1 MRVFISALVG
11 LMLSAS
17 AFAQTASGT
26 VSVVEHTSPA
36 TAVKSS
42 LDGPMFE
49 VVGRADS
56 DVYMFRINKETGE
69 VLFLGNEKYV
79 KLSREASEDDTTM
92 AGKVNYQ
99 LVMSS
104 TTVYLMNVN
113 TGTLWYLK
121 SQGLTHANDSFVLVK
136 EICKIRHWRYGDF
149 VK

>member
-136 EICKIRHWRYGDF
+136 EK
-149 VK
+149 

>member
-1 MRVFISALVG
+1 MRMFLSALVG
-11 LMLSAS
+11 LMLSVS

-79 KLSREASEDDTTM
+79 KLSREASEDDTTV

-121 SQGLTHANDSFVLVK
+121 SQGLTHANDNFVLVK
-136 EICKIRHWRYGDF
+136 EK
-149 VK
+149 

>member
-1 MRVFISALVG
+1 MTRIYMRMFLSALVG

-69 VLFLGNEKYV
+69 VLFLGNAKYV
-79 KLSREASEDDTTM
+79 KLSREASEDDTTV

-104 TTVYLMNVN
+104 STVYLMNVN

-121 SQGLTHANDSFVLVK
+121 SQGLTHANDSFALVREK
-136 EICKIRHWRYGDF
+136 
-149 VK
+149 

>member
-1 MRVFISALVG
+1 MRVFLSALVG
-11 LMLSAS
+11 LMLSVS

-79 KLSREASEDDTTM
+79 KLSREASEDDTTV

-104 TTVYLMNVN
+104 NTVYLLNIN
-113 TGTLWYLK
+113 TGTIWYLK
-121 SQGLTHANDSFVLVK
+121 SQGLTHANDSFVLVREK
-136 EICKIRHWRYGDF
+136 
-149 VK
+149 

>member
-1 MRVFISALVG
+1 MRMFLSALVG

-69 VLFLGNEKYV
+69 VLFLGNAKYV
-79 KLSREASEDDTTM
+79 KLSREASEDDTTV

-104 TTVYLMNVN
+104 STVYLMNVN

-121 SQGLTHANDSFVLVK
+121 SQGLTHANDSFMLVK
-136 EICKIRHWRYGDF
+136 EK
-149 VK
+149 

>member
-1 MRVFISALVG
+1 MFLSALVG
-11 LMLSAS
+11 LRLSAS

-69 VLFLGNEKYV
+69 VLVLGNEKYV
-79 KLSREASEDDTTM
+79 KMSREASEDDTTV

-104 TTVYLMNVN
+104 STVYLMNVN

-136 EICKIRHWRYGDF
+136 EK
-149 VK
+149 

>member
-1 MRVFISALVG
+1 MRMFLSALVG

-26 VSVVEHTSPA
+26 VSAVEHTSPA

-79 KLSREASEDDTTM
+79 KMSREASEDDTTV

-104 TTVYLMNVN
+104 STVYLMNVN

-136 EICKIRHWRYGDF
+136 EK
-149 VK
+149 

>member
-1 MRVFISALVG
+1 MRMFLSALVG
-11 LMLSAS
+11 LMLSVS

-69 VLFLGNEKYV
+69 VLFLGNEKFV
-79 KLSREASEDDTTM
+79 KLSREASEDDTTV

-104 TTVYLMNVN
+104 STVYLMNVN

-136 EICKIRHWRYGDF
+136 EK
-149 VK
+149 

>member
-1 MRVFISALVG
+1 MRVFLSALVG
-11 LMLSAS
+11 LMLSVS

-26 VSVVEHTSPA
+26 VSVVEHPSPA

-42 LDGPMFE
+42 LDGPMYE
-49 VVGRADS
+49 IVAMADS

-69 VLFLGNEKYV
+69 VLFLGNEKFV

-104 TTVYLMNVN
+104 NTVYLLNIN
-113 TGTLWYLK
+113 TGTIWYLK
-121 SQGLTHANDSFVLVK
+121 SQGLTHANDSFALVREK
-136 EICKIRHWRYGDF
+136 
-149 VK
+149 

>member
-1 MRVFISALVG
+1 MRMFLSALVG
-11 LMLSAS
+11 LMLSVS
-17 AFAQTASGT
+17 ALAQTASGA
-26 VSVVEHTSPA
+26 VPVVEHPSPA

-42 LDGPMFE
+42 LDGPMYE
-49 VVGRADS
+49 IVAMADS

-69 VLFLGNEKYV
+69 VLFLGNDKYV

-104 TTVYLMNVN
+104 STVYLMNVN

-136 EICKIRHWRYGDF
+136 EK
-149 VK
+149 

>member
-11 LMLSAS
+11 LMLSVS

-26 VSVVEHTSPA
+26 VSVVEHPSPA

-42 LDGPMFE
+42 LDGPMYE
-49 VVGRADS
+49 IVAMADS
-56 DVYMFRINKETGE
+56 NVYMFRINKETGE
-69 VLFLGNEKYV
+69 VLFLGNEKFV

-104 TTVYLMNVN
+104 NTVYLLNIN
-113 TGTLWYLK
+113 TGTIWYLK
-121 SQGLTHANDSFVLVK
+121 SRGVTHANDRFVLVREK
-136 EICKIRHWRYGDF
+136 
-149 VK
+149 

>member
-1 MRVFISALVG
+1 MRMFLSALVG

-69 VLFLGNEKYV
+69 VLSLGNEKFI

-104 TTVYLMNVN
+104 NTVYLLNIN
-113 TGTLWYLK
+113 TGTIWYLK
-121 SQGLTHANDSFVLVK
+121 SQGLTHANDRFVLVREK
-136 EICKIRHWRYGDF
+136 
-149 VK
+149 

>member
-1 MRVFISALVG
+1 MFLSALVG

-26 VSVVEHTSPA
+26 VSVVEHPSPA

-69 VLFLGNEKYV
+69 VLFLGNAKYV
-79 KLSREASEDDTTM
+79 KLSREASEDDTTV

-104 TTVYLMNVN
+104 STVYLMNVN

-136 EICKIRHWRYGDF
+136 EK
-149 VK
+149 

>member
-1 MRVFISALVG
+1 MRMFLSALVG

-79 KLSREASEDDTTM
+79 KMSREASEDDTTV

-121 SQGLTHANDSFVLVK
+121 SQGLTHANDNFVLVK
-136 EICKIRHWRYGDF
+136 EK
-149 VK
+149 

>member
-1 MRVFISALVG
+1 MRVFLSALVG

-104 TTVYLMNVN
+104 NTVYLLNIN
-113 TGTLWYLK
+113 TGTIWYLK
-121 SQGLTHANDSFVLVK
+121 SPGLTHANDSFVLVREK
-136 EICKIRHWRYGDF
+136 
-149 VK
+149 

>member
-1 MRVFISALVG
+1 MFFSALVG

-79 KLSREASEDDTTM
+79 KMSREASEDDTTV

-104 TTVYLMNVN
+104 STVYLMNVN

-136 EICKIRHWRYGDF
+136 EK
-149 VK
+149 

>member
-1 MRVFISALVG
+1 MFLSALVG

-69 VLFLGNEKYV
+69 VLFLGNAKYV
-79 KLSREASEDDTTM
+79 KMSREASEDDTTV

-104 TTVYLMNVN
+104 STVYLMNVN

-136 EICKIRHWRYGDF
+136 EK
-149 VK
+149 

>member
-1 MRVFISALVG
+1 MRMFLSALVG

-104 TTVYLMNVN
+104 TIVYLMNVN

-136 EICKIRHWRYGDF
+136 EK
-149 VK
+149 

>member
-1 MRVFISALVG
+1 MRMFLSALVG

-69 VLFLGNEKYV
+69 VLFLGNEKFV
-79 KLSREASEDDTTM
+79 KLSREASEDDTTV

-104 TTVYLMNVN
+104 STVYLMNVN

-136 EICKIRHWRYGDF
+136 EK
-149 VK
+149 

>member
-1 MRVFISALVG
+1 MRVFLSVLVG

-79 KLSREASEDDTTM
+79 KMSREASEDDTTV

-104 TTVYLMNVN
+104 STVYLMNVN

-136 EICKIRHWRYGDF
+136 EK
-149 VK
+149 

>member
-1 MRVFISALVG
+1 MRMFLSALVG

-36 TAVKSS
+36 AAVKSS

-69 VLFLGNEKYV
+69 VLFLGNAKYV
-79 KLSREASEDDTTM
+79 KMSREASEDDTTV

-104 TTVYLMNVN
+104 STVYLMNVN

-136 EICKIRHWRYGDF
+136 EK
-149 VK
+149 

>member
-1 MRVFISALVG
+1 MRVFLSAMVG
-11 LMLSAS
+11 LMLSVS
-17 AFAQTASGT
+17 AFDQTASGT
-26 VSVVEHTSPA
+26 VSEVEHPSPA

-42 LDGPMFE
+42 LDGPMYE
-49 VVGRADS
+49 IVAMADS
-56 DVYMFRINKETGE
+56 GFYMFRINKETGE

-79 KLSREASEDDTTM
+79 KLSREASEDDTTV

-121 SQGLTHANDSFVLVK
+121 SPGLTHANDSFVLVK
-136 EICKIRHWRYGDF
+136 EK
-149 VK
+149 

>member
-1 MRVFISALVG
+1 MRVFLSTLVG

-69 VLFLGNEKYV
+69 VLFLGNGKYV

-104 TTVYLMNVN
+104 STVYLMNVN

-136 EICKIRHWRYGDF
+136 EK
-149 VK
+149 

>member
-1 MRVFISALVG
+1 MRVFLSALVG
-11 LMLSAS
+11 MMLSVS

-26 VSVVEHTSPA
+26 VSVVEHPSPA

-42 LDGPMFE
+42 LDGPMYE
-49 VVGRADS
+49 IVAMADS

-69 VLFLGNEKYV
+69 VLFLGNEKFV

-104 TTVYLMNVN
+104 NTVYLLNIN
-113 TGTLWYLK
+113 TGTIWYLK
-121 SQGLTHANDSFVLVK
+121 SPGLTHANDRFVLVREK
-136 EICKIRHWRYGDF
+136 
-149 VK
+149 

>member
-69 VLFLGNEKYV
+69 VLFLGNEKYG
-79 KLSREASEDDTTM
+79 KMSREASEDDTTV

-104 TTVYLMNVN
+104 STVYLMNVN

-136 EICKIRHWRYGDF
+136 EK
-149 VK
+149 

>member
-69 VLFLGNEKYV
+69 ALFLGNEKYV
-79 KLSREASEDDTTM
+79 KMSREASEDDTTV

-104 TTVYLMNVN
+104 STVYLMNVN

-121 SQGLTHANDSFVLVK
+121 SQGLTHANDRFVLVK
-136 EICKIRHWRYGDF
+136 EK
-149 VK
+149 

>member
-1 MRVFISALVG
+1 MRMFLSALVG

-17 AFAQTASGT
+17 AFAQTSSGA
-26 VSVVEHTSPA
+26 VSVVEHPSPA
-36 TAVKSS
+36 AAVKSS

-56 DVYMFRINKETGE
+56 DVYLLRINKETGE

-79 KLSREASEDDTTM
+79 KLSREVSEDDTTV

-136 EICKIRHWRYGDF
+136 EK
-149 VK
+149 

>member
-1 MRVFISALVG
+1 MRVFLSALVG
-11 LMLSAS
+11 LMLSVS

-26 VSVVEHTSPA
+26 VSVVEHPSPA

-69 VLFLGNEKYV
+69 VLFLGNEKFV

-99 LVMSS
+99 LVMLSN
-104 TTVYLMNVN
+104 TVYLLNIN
-113 TGTLWYLK
+113 TGTIWYLK
-121 SQGLTHANDSFVLVK
+121 SQGLTHANDRFVLVREK
-136 EICKIRHWRYGDF
+136 
-149 VK
+149 

>member
-1 MRVFISALVG
+1 MRVFISALTG
-11 LMLSAS
+11 LMLSVS

-26 VSVVEHTSPA
+26 VSVVEHPSPA

-42 LDGPMFE
+42 LDGPMYE
-49 VVGRADS
+49 IVAMADS

-69 VLFLGNEKYV
+69 VLFLGNEKFV

-104 TTVYLMNVN
+104 NTVYLLNIN
-113 TGTLWYLK
+113 TGTIWYLK
-121 SQGLTHANDSFVLVK
+121 SQGLTHANDRFVLVREK
-136 EICKIRHWRYGDF
+136 
-149 VK
+149 

>member
-17 AFAQTASGT
+17 TFAQTSSGIAPST
-26 VSVVEHTSPA
+26 DYPSPA
-36 TAVKSS
+36 AAVKSS

-79 KLSREASEDDTTM
+79 KLSREASEDDTTV

-99 LVMSS
+99 FVMSS
-104 TTVYLMNVN
+104 STVYLMNVN

-136 EICKIRHWRYGDF
+136 EK
-149 VK
+149 

>member
-1 MRVFISALVG
+1 MRMFLSALVG
-11 LMLSAS
+11 LMLSVS

-26 VSVVEHTSPA
+26 VSAVEHPSPA

-42 LDGPMFE
+42 LDGPMYE
-49 VVGRADS
+49 IVAMADS
-56 DVYMFRINKETGE
+56 NVYMFRINKETGE
-69 VLFLGNEKYV
+69 VLFLGNEKFV

-104 TTVYLMNVN
+104 STVYLMNVN

-136 EICKIRHWRYGDF
+136 EK
-149 VK
+149 

>member
-1 MRVFISALVG
+1 MFLSALVG
-11 LMLSAS
+11 LRLSAS

-79 KLSREASEDDTTM
+79 KLSREASEDDTTV

-104 TTVYLMNVN
+104 STVYLMNVN

-136 EICKIRHWRYGDF
+136 EK
-149 VK
+149 

>member
-1 MRVFISALVG
+1 MRMFLSALVG
-11 LMLSAS
+11 LMLSVS

-36 TAVKSS
+36 AAVKSS

-79 KLSREASEDDTTM
+79 KLSREASEDDTTV

-104 TTVYLMNVN
+104 STVYLMNVN

-121 SQGLTHANDSFVLVK
+121 SPGLTHANDSFVLVK
-136 EICKIRHWRYGDF
+136 EK
-149 VK
+149 

>member
-1 MRVFISALVG
+1 MRMFLSALVG

-56 DVYMFRINKETGE
+56 NVYMFRINKETGE

-79 KLSREASEDDTTM
+79 KLSREASEDDTTV

-104 TTVYLMNVN
+104 STVYLMNVN

-121 SQGLTHANDSFVLVK
+121 SQGLTHANDRFVLVK
-136 EICKIRHWRYGDF
+136 EK
-149 VK
+149 